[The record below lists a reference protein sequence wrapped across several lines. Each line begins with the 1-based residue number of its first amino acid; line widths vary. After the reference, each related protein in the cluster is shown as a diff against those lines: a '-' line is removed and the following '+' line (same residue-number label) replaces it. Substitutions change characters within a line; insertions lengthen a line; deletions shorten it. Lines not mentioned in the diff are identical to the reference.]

1 MKKLLTKLKNFF
13 WKKKIKSEI
22 ISENPKIIK
31 FTIPVGNISAKNAE
45 KELSKLI
52 FNYKEDIPLQK
63 LLDKTCMKENINFG
77 ATYSNYYT
85 NDIWFTEKKN

>member
-1 MKKLLTKLKNFF
+1 MKKILKKLKNFF

-52 FNYKEDIPLQK
+52 FNYKEDI
-63 LLDKTCMKENINFG
+63 NFG
-77 ATYSNYYT
+77 ATYSKITNLPNYYT
-85 NDIWFTEKKN
+85 NDIWFPEKKN